1 MSTKHTPFFQSVI
14 LCTLILF
21 LASCSSDKDAEI
33 TEPPAPPFVP
43 EVTYEPTASLKSVA
57 AYPIG
62 MIVSAKKLANDTTF
76 KAYLNTDFN
85 SITAE
90 NDMKM
95 ANIFKGAGNY
105 DFSDGDVIVAYAKA
119 NGFRVFGHALIWHN
133 SVPGWL
139 RNFAGSDSEFEALIE
154 AYIKATVTHFAQE
167 KSTINGQEVSVVA
180 GWDVVNEAFTE
191 AAKNDL
197 FRQRLGSDYVAKCFQ
212 WAREA
217 DADVKLFYNDYNLE
231 SQQSKMLEVTTMID
245 DFTSRNIPI
254 DGVGLQ
260 MHIDYMNPSRQQ
272 IQSNVDLLLQKNVL
286 IHFSELDMT
295 VNKSRSLKSLSYQ
308 RALAQEERYRQVVEL
323 FNNIPPEKR
332 FGITL
337 WGMRDTDSWLLNF
350 HDNPNEYP
358 LLFDASYNY
367 KIAHRGFF
375 EGLQ

>member
-1 MSTKHTPFFQSVI
+1 M
-14 LCTLILF
+14 
-21 LASCSSDKDAEI
+21 
-33 TEPPAPPFVP
+33 
-43 EVTYEPTASLKSVA
+43 
-57 AYPIG
+57 
-62 MIVSAKKLANDTTF
+62 
-76 KAYLNTDFN
+76 
-85 SITAE
+85 
-90 NDMKM
+90 
-95 ANIFKGAGNY
+95 
-105 DFSDGDVIVAYAKA
+105 
-119 NGFRVFGHALIWHN
+119 
-133 SVPGWL
+133 
-139 RNFAGSDSEFEALIE
+139 
-154 AYIKATVTHFAQE
+154 
-167 KSTINGQEVSVVA
+167 
-180 GWDVVNEAFTE
+180 
-191 AAKNDL
+191 
-197 FRQRLGSDYVAKCFQ
+197 FQ

-295 VNKSRSLKSLSYQ
+295 VNKSRTLKSLSYQ

>member
-1 MSTKHTPFFQSVI
+1 MPTKHTPFFKSFI
-14 LCTLILF
+14 FCTLILF
-21 LASCSSDKDAEI
+21 LASCSSDKDSEI
-33 TEPPAPPFVP
+33 TETIPPPSVP
-43 EVTYEPTASLKSVA
+43 ILTYEPTASLKSVA

-62 MIVSAKKLANDTTF
+62 MIVSAQKLLNDTTF
-76 KAYLNTDFN
+76 KTYLNTDFN

-95 ANIFKGAGNY
+95 ANMFKGAGNY

-119 NGFRVFGHALIWHN
+119 NGFRVFGHALIWHR

-139 RNFAGSDSEFEALIE
+139 RNFNGSDAEFEGLIE

-191 AAKNDL
+191 AARNDL

-231 SQQSKMLEVTTMID
+231 SQQSKMLEVTSMID
-245 DFTSRNIPI
+245 DFKSRNIPI

-260 MHIDYMNPSRQQ
+260 MHIDYINPSRQQ
-272 IQSNVDLLLQKNVL
+272 IQSNVDLLLEKNVL

-295 VNKSRSLKSLSYQ
+295 VNRSGSLKALSYQ

-323 FNNIPPEKR
+323 YNTISPEKR

-350 HDNPNEYP
+350 HDNPFEYP

>member
-1 MSTKHTPFFQSVI
+1 MPTKHTPFFKSFI
-14 LCTLILF
+14 FCTLILF
-21 LASCSSDKDAEI
+21 LASCSSDKDSEI
-33 TEPPAPPFVP
+33 TETIPPPSVP
-43 EVTYEPTASLKSVA
+43 ILTYEPTASLKSVA

-62 MIVSAKKLANDTTF
+62 MIVSAQKLANDTTF
-76 KAYLNTDFN
+76 KIYLNTDFN

-95 ANIFKGAGNY
+95 ANMFKGAGNY

-119 NGFRVFGHALIWHN
+119 NGFRVFGHALIWHS

-139 RNFAGSDSEFEALIE
+139 RNFNGSDAEFEALIE

-167 KSTINGQEVSVVA
+167 KITINGQEVSVVA

-191 AAKNDL
+191 AAKNEL

-217 DADVKLFYNDYNLE
+217 DANVKLFYNDYNLE
-231 SQQSKMLEVTTMID
+231 SQQSKMLEVTSMID
-245 DFTSRNIPI
+245 DFKSRNIPI

-260 MHIDYMNPSRQQ
+260 MHIDYINPSRQQ
-272 IQSNVDLLLQKNVL
+272 IQSNVDLLLEKNVL

-295 VNKSRSLKSLSYQ
+295 VNRSGSLKALSYQ

-323 FNNIPPEKR
+323 YNNITPEKR

-375 EGLQ
+375 EGL

>member
-1 MSTKHTPFFQSVI
+1 MPTKHTPFFKSFI
-14 LCTLILF
+14 FYTLILF
-21 LASCSSDKDAEI
+21 LASCGSDKDSEI
-33 TEPPAPPFVP
+33 SKATPPPSVP
-43 EVTYEPTASLKSVA
+43 TLTYEPTASLKSVA

-62 MIVSAKKLANDTTF
+62 MIVSAQKLANDSTF
-76 KAYLNTDFN
+76 KTYLNTDFN

-119 NGFRVFGHALIWHN
+119 NGFRVFGHALIWHS

-139 RNFAGSDSEFEALIE
+139 RNFNSSDAEFETLIE

-167 KSTINGQEVSVVA
+167 KITINGQEVSVVA

-191 AAKNDL
+191 TAKNEL

-217 DADVKLFYNDYNLE
+217 NADVKLFYNDYNLE

-245 DFTSRNIPI
+245 DFKSRNIPI

-260 MHIDYMNPSRQQ
+260 MHIDYINPSRQQ
-272 IQSNVDLLLQKNVL
+272 IQSNVDLLLEKNVL
-286 IHFSELDMT
+286 IHFSELDIT
-295 VNKSRSLKSLSYQ
+295 VNRSGSLKALSYQ

-323 FNNIPPEKR
+323 YNNISPEKR
-332 FGITL
+332 YGITL

-350 HDNPNEYP
+350 HDNPYEYP

-367 KIAHRGFF
+367 KIAHRGFS
-375 EGLQ
+375 EGLR

>member
-1 MSTKHTPFFQSVI
+1 MPTKHTPFFKSFI
-14 LCTLILF
+14 FCTLILF
-21 LASCSSDKDAEI
+21 LASCRSDKDSEI
-33 TEPPAPPFVP
+33 TEAPTPPSVP
-43 EVTYEPTASLKSVA
+43 TLTYEPTASLKSVA

-62 MIVSAKKLANDTTF
+62 MIVSAQKLANDTTF
-76 KAYLNTDFN
+76 KIYLNTDFN

-95 ANIFKGAGNY
+95 ANMFKGAGNY
-105 DFSDGDVIVAYAKA
+105 DFSDGDVIVAFAKA
-119 NGFRVFGHALIWHN
+119 NGFRVFGHALIWHS

-139 RNFAGSDSEFEALIE
+139 RNFNGSDAEFEALIE

-167 KSTINGQEVSVVA
+167 KITINGQEVSVVA

-191 AAKNDL
+191 AAKNEL

-217 DADVKLFYNDYNLE
+217 DANVKLFYNDYNLE

-272 IQSNVDLLLQKNVL
+272 IQSNVDLLLEKNVL

-295 VNKSRSLKSLSYQ
+295 VNRSGSLKALSYQ

-323 FNNIPPEKR
+323 YNTISPEKR

-367 KIAHRGFF
+367 KIAHRGFY
-375 EGLQ
+375 EGLR